1 MRFNGIGS
9 FAAHEGLGPT
19 VEGSKLVYVVT
30 APNDF
35 CSYAIHYREIEFM
48 LGDGDPVVGYVRTEM
63 LKRSDSDRRCFHF
76 DPLSLANISL
86 LSVRF
91 LRRRFSKCE

>member
-35 CSYAIHYREIEFM
+35 CSYAIHYREQRDRI
-48 LGDGDPVVGYVRTEM
+48 YVRGWRPSGWIRE
-63 LKRSDSDRRCFHF
+63 DR
-76 DPLSLANISL
+76 DVEAQ
-86 LSVRF
+86 
-91 LRRRFSKCE
+91 